1 MSPGDAA
8 PAPARPPAAAPLLD
22 AVAWAGEVALL
33 LGRTAAALPTLDRRE
48 LRRSLAHFGYEAL
61 PLALGAAVLVGATVV
76 LQAGVYAERF
86 GIRLYTGW
94 AAGYALLWEF
104 GPVLLGL
111 LCAARLGARNA
122 AELSLLATRGQLESL
137 RAISLD
143 AHRLV
148 IAPRV
153 VAVALGTAAVAA
165 VAYPVGIGV
174 EIVAARATLGL
185 PARVFLESFQQM
197 IRWQDAAGGAV
208 KTLAFGVA
216 IAAVSTV
223 CGLRAGPGAR
233 GIGRAAAR
241 SVFLNCLV
249 LFVLDLGL
257 TLGLQAVWA

>member
-1 MSPGDAA
+1 MTGAA
-8 PAPARPPAAAPLLD
+8 GALGEAL
-22 AVAWAGEVALL
+22 AWAGEAGLV
-33 LGRTAAALPTLDRRE
+33 LGRTLAALGTLDRRE
-48 LRRSLAHFGYEAL
+48 LRRGLVHFGHDAL

-86 GIRLYTGW
+86 GVRLYTGW

-122 AELSLLATRGQLESL
+122 AELSLLATRGQLDGL
-137 RAISLD
+137 TAISLD

-148 IAPRV
+148 VAPRV
-153 VAVALGTAAVAA
+153 AAVALGTMAVAA

-185 PARVFLESFQQM
+185 PARVFLEAFQQM
-197 IRWQDAAGGAV
+197 IRWQDLAGGAV
-208 KTLAFGVA
+208 KTAAFGVA

-223 CGLRAGPGAR
+223 CGLRAAPGAR
-233 GIGRAAAR
+233 GIGQAAAR
-241 SVFLNCLV
+241 SVYLNCLA
-249 LFVLDLGL
+249 LFALDLAL
-257 TLGLQAVWA
+257 TLALQRVWG